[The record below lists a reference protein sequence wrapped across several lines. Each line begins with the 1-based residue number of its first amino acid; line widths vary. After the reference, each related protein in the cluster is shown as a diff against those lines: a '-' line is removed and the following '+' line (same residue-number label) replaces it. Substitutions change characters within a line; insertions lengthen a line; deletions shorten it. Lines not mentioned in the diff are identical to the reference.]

1 MNFDGFKY
9 FTMQE
14 LCKSNTANRLGIDNW
29 PREQYIFDNL
39 KNLVWDILDPAREKL
54 GAPIYINSGFRSK
67 ETNVAVNGAKNSAH
81 LIGCACDCRADNMKA
96 LLEILKTM
104 NYDQL
109 IVYYVKGKMSWFHV
123 SYVTD
128 RQNRH
133 QFITIRK

>member
-1 MNFDGFKY
+1 MNIDGFKY

-39 KNLVWDILDPAREKL
+39 KNLVWDVLDPAREKL

-81 LIGCACDCRADNMKA
+81 LIGCACDCRAKDMNK
-96 LLEILKTM
+96 LLSILKSM
-104 NYDQL
+104 PYDQL

-128 RQNRH
+128 RRNRQ